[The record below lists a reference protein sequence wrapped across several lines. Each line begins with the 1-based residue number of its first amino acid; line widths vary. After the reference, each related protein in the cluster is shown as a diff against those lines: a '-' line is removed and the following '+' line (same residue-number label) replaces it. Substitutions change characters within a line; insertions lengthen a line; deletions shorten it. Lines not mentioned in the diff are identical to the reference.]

1 MKLMQI
7 KQWYNKNNEIN
18 SKNVLT
24 NRKWNGIISSSKENR
39 KQNK

>member
-7 KQWYNKNNEIN
+7 KQLYNKNNEIN

-24 NRKWNGIISSSKENR
+24 NKKMGGIISPSKENR